1 MSKTKTKNE
10 IFIISTATKQGIKE
24 LLNYLYIKLENTKD
38 IKIELDIEEDLDSI
52 NNDDSN
58 FEITKLNKNTYQV
71 TCGKLKRIASV
82 TDIRN
87 MYQIKR
93 FTNIM
98 DSMGIYEKL
107 REYGIKDGD
116 TIIAAGIELMFDE
129 NYY

>member
-1 MSKTKTKNE
+1 
-10 IFIISTATKQGIKE
+10 
-24 LLNYLYIKLENTKD
+24 
-38 IKIELDIEEDLDSI
+38 
-52 NNDDSN
+52 
-58 FEITKLNKNTYQV
+58 
-71 TCGKLKRIASV
+71 
-82 TDIRN
+82 

-93 FTNIM
+93 FANIM